1 MVLWANGVLRLLG
14 SLSFSPL
21 PRSLLLYLST
31 WLLIKLNETHMKWSR
46 AEALNRWSVDSRKHL
61 VISVMSP
68 WDQVSPLLPACVD
81 STLSSNTSSHL
92 NYMPLVLTVQTGTG
106 FQTVE
111 LLFLMLHLSP
121 HRMLDF
127 LDSLKRGFSCFSW
140 SSLLFLHFCVPL
152 GHAGRE
158 SLVTKMFVCLILT
171 LLETLYPVFSLCT
184 L

>member
-1 MVLWANGVLRLLG
+1 MVNGLDYRLLLYLFESPRSRPFG
-14 SLSFSPL
+14 DFYLLRCFEQTVSWGYLAVFPFPPL
-21 PRSLLLYLST
+21 PKSLLLYLST

-46 AEALNRWSVDSRKHL
+46 AEELNRWSVDSRKHL

-68 WDQVSPLLPACVD
+68 WDQVFPLLPASVD

-127 LDSLKRGFSCFSW
+127 LDSLKRGVSCFS
-140 SSLLFLHFCVPL
+140 
-152 GHAGRE
+152 
-158 SLVTKMFVCLILT
+158 
-171 LLETLYPVFSLCT
+171 
-184 L
+184 